1 MNNITLT
8 KEDEEDLF
16 EVYEELVKT
25 QSELES
31 TLASNVQMTN
41 QMVHELVDA
50 MKDLK
55 RTKQTIA
62 DVLGQD
68 TNTLDVYIIAK
79 SVKLVI
85 DDSELIDA

>member
-25 QSELES
+25 QSELET

-41 QMVHELVDA
+41 QMVHELTDV

-85 DDSELIDA
+85 DDSELIGA